1 MAAVT
6 ITQQRSNVAGAVRE
20 KYYILTIAD
29 TNTLVTGF
37 HLIRNA
43 TCNDTAVTKLAVSGG
58 TITFSSSG
66 GSTGALVTVVG
77 L

>member
-6 ITQQRSNVAGAVRE
+6 ITSQRTNVSGSVRQ
-20 KYYILTIAD
+20 KFYVLTIAD

-37 HLIRNA
+37 HLIKSA

-58 TITFSSSG
+58 TITFASSG
-66 GSTGALVTVVG
+66 GSTGALVNVEG
-77 L
+77 W